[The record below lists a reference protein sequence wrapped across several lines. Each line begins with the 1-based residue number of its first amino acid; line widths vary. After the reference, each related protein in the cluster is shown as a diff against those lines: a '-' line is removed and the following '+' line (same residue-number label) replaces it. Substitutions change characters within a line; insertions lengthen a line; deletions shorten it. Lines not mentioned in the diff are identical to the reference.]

1 MSKKVISLALMF
13 VLSASVVA
21 EAETNGYI
29 EFSGVL
35 REHSYDLDIVDG
47 PNRYFVDELYR
58 GGWRLEA
65 GWTLAPSW
73 TLIGTY
79 TNHDR
84 DNADGVILTPFV
96 RVQAPIFYEFRR
108 ASIGLKKNWAIGDDL
123 WLDTT
128 LRYQRTAQG
137 VGDFFIE
144 SGDLSFGLDTVETD
158 NGTAAEVALRKVRG
172 NWTIELIA
180 GYDPH
185 AGFELS
191 ASDIIVESSGYG
203 GAGVE
208 YRFDNHFK
216 LGVEAQVGKVTDL
229 ALTLGVS
236 F

>member
-1 MSKKVISLALMF
+1 MSKTVVSLTLILA
-13 VLSASVVA
+13 LSASLFAKA
-21 EAETNGYI
+21 ESNGYV

-47 PNRYFVDELYR
+47 PNRYFIDEMYR
-58 GGWRLEA
+58 SGWRLEA
-65 GWTLAPSW
+65 GWNLAPSW
-73 TLIGTY
+73 TLVGTY
-79 TNHDR
+79 TTHDR
-84 DNADGVILTPFV
+84 DNADGVILTPLA

-108 ASIGLKKNWAIGDDL
+108 GSIGLKKRWTIGNDL
-123 WLDTT
+123 SLDTT
-128 LRYQRTAQG
+128 LSYQRTAQG

-144 SGDLSFGLDTVETD
+144 SGDLSFGLDSVESD
-158 NGTAAEVALRKVRG
+158 DGAAAEFALRKTYGSWAMQLV
-172 NWTIELIA
+172 A

-208 YRFDNHFK
+208 YHFDNNFM